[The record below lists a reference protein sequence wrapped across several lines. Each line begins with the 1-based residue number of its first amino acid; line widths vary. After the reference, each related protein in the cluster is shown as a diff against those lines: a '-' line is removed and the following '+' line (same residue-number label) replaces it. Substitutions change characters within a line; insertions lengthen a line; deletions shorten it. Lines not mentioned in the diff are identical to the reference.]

1 MTLSSYWDNLADYFV
16 TWINDSPN
24 AVDSSAIERRVKFG
38 NPVVHLETTASLLP
52 IFLAKSRWLIFFSL
66 RIESM
71 RAIMSAD
78 NWISVRI
85 SGDTDESFALNQ
97 SCLFLI
103 SQKQH
108 HRCHWVLSPQFLHI
122 LWQYYHLEFFQTSVS
137 QEHIRIALSPPRK
150 FLLILLLHSPEW
162 LSVPIYAG
170 TINAIFLP
178 LLESQPH
185 YP

>member
-1 MTLSSYWDNLADYFV
+1 MTYICLSKWLCHYPHYLSSTEYAQRYMTLSSYWDRLADNFV

-66 RIESM
+66 IIESM
-71 RAIMSAD
+71 LAIMSAD
-78 NWISVRI
+78 NWISVCI

-97 SCLFLI
+97 SCLFII

-108 HRCHWVLSPQFLHI
+108 QRCHWVLSTQFLHI
-122 LWQYYHLEFFQTSVS
+122 LWQHYHLEFFQTSVG
-137 QEHIRIALSPPRK
+137 QEYSHTARHIT
-150 FLLILLLHSPEW
+150 LLQ
-162 LSVPIYAG
+162 IY
-170 TINAIFLP
+170 
-178 LLESQPH
+178 
-185 YP
+185 

>member
-1 MTLSSYWDNLADYFV
+1 MTYICLSKWLCHYHHYLNSTEYAQRFMTLSSYWDKLADYFV

-122 LWQYYHLEFFQTSVS
+122 LWQYYHLEFFQTSVG
-137 QEHIRIALSPPRK
+137 QEYSHTARHIT
-150 FLLILLLHSPEW
+150 LLQ
-162 LSVPIYAG
+162 IY
-170 TINAIFLP
+170 
-178 LLESQPH
+178 
-185 YP
+185 

>member
-1 MTLSSYWDNLADYFV
+1 MTLSSYWDKLADYFV

-108 HRCHWVLSPQFLHI
+108 HRCHWVLSPQFPRMTI
-122 LWQYYHLEFFQTSVS
+122 CSDMRRQYKRNFPPSIGIAATLSLIFPSGLKKRSKAPRF
-137 QEHIRIALSPPRK
+137 RIAC
-150 FLLILLLHSPEW
+150 
-162 LSVPIYAG
+162 
-170 TINAIFLP
+170 NAAIIRW
-178 LLESQPH
+178 
-185 YP
+185 